1 MDALRQPLPT
11 PPWSVAAALQN
22 SGVVRGMLVATIGSP
37 ARHVPW
43 ARLDC
48 VRIIAEVPKDSS
60 FWAKS
65 PALQGGVLLAL
76 EHTGAQ
82 VVVSPDV
89 PPSALKRGWRLAGAD
104 DYGVFWLKAPPP
116 DRAPARAAAVSA
128 PGERPRAVAATPASR
143 PRSTA

>member
-1 MDALRQPLPT
+1 FRSAPAPWLRRAATIGLVLVTIGALTRLVDDRLDALRQPPTT
-11 PPWSVAAALQN
+11 PPWAIAAALQN

-43 ARLDC
+43 ARLDR

-76 EHTGAQ
+76 EQTGAQ
-82 VVVSPDV
+82 VVV
-89 PPSALKRGWRLAGAD
+89 
-104 DYGVFWLKAPPP
+104 
-116 DRAPARAAAVSA
+116 
-128 PGERPRAVAATPASR
+128 
-143 PRSTA
+143 